1 MASSGEAELE
11 VSTIDVQTAKAL
23 INSDH
28 LYLDVRTVE
37 EFKKGHVESP
47 KILNIPYMFNTPQ
60 GRVKNSEFLK
70 EVSSACNKDDK
81 LVVGCERG
89 IRSLS
94 AATDMKNAGF
104 KNVNNMGGG
113 YLAWVKHGF
122 LTQKPKEEL

>member
-37 EFKKGHVESP
+37 EFKKG
-47 KILNIPYMFNTPQ
+47 
-60 GRVKNSEFLK
+60 RVKNSEFLK

-94 AATDMKNAGF
+94 AATNMKNAGF